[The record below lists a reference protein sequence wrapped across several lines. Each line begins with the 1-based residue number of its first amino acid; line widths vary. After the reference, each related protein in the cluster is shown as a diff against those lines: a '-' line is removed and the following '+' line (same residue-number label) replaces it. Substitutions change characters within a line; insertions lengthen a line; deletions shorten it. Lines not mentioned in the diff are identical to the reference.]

1 MDLFIPYEEAKA
13 LNNED
18 YDKVTRF
25 GQDASLYDEDGDHV
39 FYANYGF
46 MGSGLGEGYIPAPT
60 WDEVFTFFR
69 EKYELH
75 AEPVW
80 DYPPINDNDIL
91 KGVEEDVHWCFVVT
105 LIGYLGDDKEVP
117 TKWYK
122 TYEEARLEALRIM
135 IKEIT
140 I

>member
-60 WDEVFTFFR
+60 WDEVS
-69 EKYELH
+69 L
-75 AEPVW
+75 
-80 DYPPINDNDIL
+80 
-91 KGVEEDVHWCFVVT
+91 EERDCT
-105 LIGYLGDDKEVP
+105 LNQYGI
-117 TKWYK
+117 
-122 TYEEARLEALRIM
+122 IHH
-135 IKEIT
+135 
-140 I
+140 